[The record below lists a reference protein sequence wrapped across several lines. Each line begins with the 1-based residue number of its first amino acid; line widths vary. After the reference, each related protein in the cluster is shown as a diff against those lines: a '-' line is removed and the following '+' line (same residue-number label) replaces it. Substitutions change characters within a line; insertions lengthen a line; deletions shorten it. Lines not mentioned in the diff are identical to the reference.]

1 MKKFKLFL
9 VLFLSLFINLNS
21 IKADLENNDSEYET
35 PVINDTTTEETP
47 IINNRVEKV
56 TPITKERTKENNYGV
71 NKKIKINN
79 NNLYNIK
86 NTPYVDASE
95 KIYDFANILTDSEE
109 EIIYNYS
116 KEFKEETGMELIY
129 VTINMSYSYDSKHDT
144 YASDFY
150 DYNDFGLELEN
161 YDGILLLRNNYSYDK
176 YYDMYSFGKAQFYFN
191 QSRYNDILD
200 SIYDEIHS
208 DRYIDGFKEFKD
220 KCLDYYNEG
229 IASKYKNA
237 YIDENGFIRYNYSVP
252 YLLCLG
258 IAAVLTLITMSI
270 LVNKNKMVK
279 KATKASEYIDKKS
292 VNFVTKKDTLISSH
306 TSVHVIQSNSGGGF
320 RGGSSGRGFSSG
332 GGRHG

>member
-9 VLFLSLFINLNS
+9 VLFLALFINVTN
-21 IKADLENNDSEYET
+21 IKADLENNDSTY
-35 PVINDTTTEETP
+35 ETP

-56 TPITKERTKENNYGV
+56 TPITKERTEENNYGV
-71 NKKIKINN
+71 NKRIEINN

-95 KIYDFANILTDSEE
+95 KVYDFANILTDSEE

-150 DYNDFGLELEN
+150 DYNDFGLDLEN
-161 YDGILLLRNNYSYDK
+161 YDGILLLRNNYSYDR
-176 YYDMYSFGKAQFYFN
+176 YYNMYTFGNAQLYFN
-191 QSRYNDILD
+191 QSRYDDVLD
-200 SIYDEIHS
+200 SIYYEISH
-208 DRYIDGFKEFKD
+208 DQYISGFREFKD
-220 KCLDYYNEG
+220 KCLQYYKSG
-229 IASKYKNA
+229 IPSSNKNA
-237 YIDENGFIRYNYSVP
+237 YIDEDGFIRYNYSIP

-258 IAAVLTLITMSI
+258 ISSVLTLITMLI

-279 KATKASEYIDKKS
+279 KATKASEYIDRKS
-292 VNFVTKKDTLISSH
+292 VNYRTKNDRFITSRTTSYTVSS
-306 TSVHVIQSNSGGGF
+306 SGGGGGS
-320 RGGSSGRGFSSG
+320 RGGSSGRGFSGG